1 MPDDVRRGDVNDVG
15 LELRKVAANALAQA
29 QPKTIFGTAGDWNRG
44 DADQL
49 TRRLECRSIRGWRID
64 TDLDALSQEIAD
76 EPVQRLV
83 RTIADVVVIAREE
96 GNPKVARF
104 HGQKHL
110 MVGAA
115 KAMRAPE

>member
-49 TRRLECRSIRGWRID
+49 TRRLECRSVRRWRID
-64 TDLDALSQEIAD
+64 TDLDALPKEITD
-76 EPVQRLV
+76 EPVERLV
-83 RTIADVVVIAREE
+83 RTVAHIVVIAREE
-96 GNPKVARF
+96 GDPQVARF

-115 KAMRAPE
+115 KAMHAVT